1 MREPHIALFMNS
13 LMVGGAERVVLSL
26 VRGLARCGTYRGTY
40 RVDVVLGARKGPL
53 VADVPPDV
61 RVVELGTASSALAWT
76 SLLRL
81 PWTTARR
88 LPAALLGR
96 KLPSA
101 LRCLPRLVRYLQ
113 DERPDAVFTTLPYN
127 NIALL
132 WAAALAGTPTRT
144 VVREANM
151 PSIDIPRGARAFDR
165 LLPDLMRAWYPA
177 AHGIAAVSEGVARD
191 LARFTGMD
199 AQRITAIPNPLDLQR
214 IQARAGEPLDDDWFS
229 PGAPPVIV
237 AAGRLAPQKD
247 YPMLLRAVAR
257 LAAGRQVRLLILGEG
272 SERPALEHLAE
283 SLGINE
289 QVRMPGA
296 VDNPFKFVGR
306 AAVFALSSA
315 WEGWPNVLAEALACG
330 CPVVSTACP
339 SGPDE
344 LLAGGTWGRLVPVGD
359 DAAMARA
366 LSETLDD
373 PRDPG
378 RLQERARAFSL
389 DAAVDRYLDLLL
401 DRGS

>member
-1 MREPHIALFMNS
+1 M
-13 LMVGGAERVVLSL
+13 LSL

-177 AHGIAAVSEGVARD
+177 AHGIAAVSEGVARSCPVHRNGCAAD
-191 LARFTGMD
+191 HGDSQSARSAAHPG
-199 AQRITAIPNPLDLQR
+199 AGGRTARRRLV
-214 IQARAGEPLDDDWFS
+214 FS
-229 PGAPPVIV
+229 GAPPVIV

-315 WEGWPNVLAEALACG
+315 WEGGRTCWRKRWP
-330 CPVVSTACP
+330 
-339 SGPDE
+339 
-344 LLAGGTWGRLVPVGD
+344 
-359 DAAMARA
+359 AAARWSA
-366 LSETLDD
+366 
-373 PRDPG
+373 P
-378 RLQERARAFSL
+378 RARAGRTSCSP
-389 DAAVDRYLDLLL
+389 AG
-401 DRGS
+401 RGDVWCR